1 MIIQCENCKAKF
13 RLDDSKIPAQGRKVR
28 CSKCKNVFFVSKE
41 SSQKLEP
48 EEAGAQR
55 ARVSAPE
62 AEEAFKEEFPE
73 EPAFEPTV
81 RIDISAEA
89 DGPAVR
95 PHEPPAAAVQ
105 ASSRGRRWV
114 RPVAVALGAVLAVGM
129 IVVILT
135 KLGYIPSLW
144 EEKQDSPVSKLTV
157 DQGQLTGRWE
167 RNAQIPRIFVVNGT
181 VRNQSNKPVSFVK
194 VRGLLLDKSG
204 KVVRE
209 AWAFCGNTIP
219 LEDLRTKAP
228 SEIQE
233 LMGNREGKAGANRR
247 LVPGGMIPF
256 TLVFF
261 EVPEGV
267 EAFGVEVVEAQSSV
281 S

>member
-1 MIIQCENCKAKF
+1 MIIECQNCKAKF

-28 CSKCKNVFFVSKE
+28 CSKCRNVFFVSKE
-41 SSQKLEP
+41 PLGKPEP
-48 EEAGAQR
+48 KETPTQEPTTQVGEP
-55 ARVSAPE
+55 VVT
-62 AEEAFKEEFPE
+62 FKEEFPE
-73 EPAFEPTV
+73 EPALEPTV
-81 RIDISAEA
+81 RIDLSK
-89 DGPAVR
+89 
-95 PHEPPAAAVQ
+95 EPEGPAAAPQQPPLAGTVP
-105 ASSRGRRWV
+105 SRAGRRWV
-114 RPVAVALGAVLAVGM
+114 RPVALALGAVLAIGM
-129 IVVILT
+129 VVVVLSR
-135 KLGYIPSLW
+135 LGYIPFPF
-144 EEKQDSPVSKLTV
+144 EERQESPVSRLNV

-167 RNAQIPRIFVVNGT
+167 KNAQIPRIFVVNGA
-181 VRNQSNKPVSFVK
+181 VRNQSTKPVSFVK

-219 LEDLRTKAP
+219 VEDLRTKAP
-228 SEIQE
+228 NEIQE
-233 LMGNREGKAGANRR
+233 LMRNREGKAGANKR
-247 LVPGGMIPF
+247 VAPGGMIPF